1 MKFDTIDEQSIV
13 YPGEYL
19 LYEPTMEIVL
29 CGAFN
34 RESDMIRCLSKG
46 SLLEDEISK
55 FKKIRLSKKEN
66 KERKYTKCKGCS
78 QAG

>member
-1 MKFDTIDEQSIV
+1 MKFEIISKEASV

-34 RESDMIRCLSKG
+34 REKDMIRCLSKG
-46 SLLEDEISK
+46 QLLEDKIAN
-55 FKKIRLSKKEN
+55 FKKIRLSKKERN
-66 KERKYTKCKGCS
+66 ERRKTKCKGC
-78 QAG
+78 GGR